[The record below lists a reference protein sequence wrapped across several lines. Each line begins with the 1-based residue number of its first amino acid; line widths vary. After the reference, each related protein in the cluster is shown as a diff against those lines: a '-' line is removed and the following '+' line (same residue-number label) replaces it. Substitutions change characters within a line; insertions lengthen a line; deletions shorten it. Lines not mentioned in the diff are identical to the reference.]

1 MYSYHLIQWL
11 LFLYIYCFVGWMW
24 ESSYVSF
31 CKKKWVNRGFLH
43 GPVLPI
49 YGFGAIA
56 VLLATIP
63 VKDNLAFV
71 FVFGMT
77 GATILEYCTGVIMEK
92 LFHVRYWD
100 YSKQK
105 LNVNGHICLTS
116 SLAWGVFSII
126 LIRIIHRPIEMF
138 VLWIPYEAAETVAF
152 LLTILLA
159 VDFTQSF
166 NEAMDLKE
174 LLENLTES
182 NEEIKRIKKRV
193 EAVMAIVAT
202 DRKEFLQR
210 AAESK
215 QALEDRIGEIRV
227 RYEKIR
233 EEQKE
238 KSNYKKLTRGTKL
251 RLDLSKS
258 REDQSINLAI
268 LSERLTLYLD
278 TIKANVSKEN
288 RAEEFEKLRM
298 ELEDFKTSILKQTSK
313 LHNRSYKSYHR
324 SLKLLRRNPNA
335 VSKEY
340 AEALKEVQSLDK
352 EEE

>member
-11 LFLYIYCFVGWMW
+11 LFLYIYCFLGWMW
-24 ESSYVSF
+24 ESAYVSF
-31 CKKKWVNRGFLH
+31 CNKRWVNRGFLH
-43 GPVLPI
+43 GPFVPI
-49 YGFGAIA
+49 YGFGAIT
-56 VLLATIP
+56 VLLTTIP
-63 VKDNLAFV
+63 VKDNLALV
-71 FVFGMT
+71 FLFGMT
-77 GATILEYCTGVIMEK
+77 GATILEYCTGVVMEK

-100 YSKQK
+100 YSNKK

-116 SLAWGVFSII
+116 SLAWGAFSMIM
-126 LIRIIHRPIEMF
+126 IRMIHTPIEMF
-138 VLWIPYEAAETVAF
+138 VLWIPYEAAEAAAF

-182 NEEIKRIKKRV
+182 KEEIKRIKKRV
-193 EAVMAIVAT
+193 EAVMAIVAS
-202 DRKEFLQR
+202 DRKEFLQK
-210 AAESK
+210 AADSK
-215 QALEDRIGEIRV
+215 QALEDRIADIKV

-238 KSNYKKLTRGTKL
+238 KLDQKRLTRATNL
-251 RLDLSKS
+251 RLNLSKS
-258 REDQSINLAI
+258 REDQSIKLAI

-298 ELEDFKTSILKQTSK
+298 ELEDFKTSILKQTNK
-313 LHNRSYKSYHR
+313 LHNRSDKSYHR
-324 SLKLLRRNPNA
+324 SLRLLRRNPDA

-340 AEALKEVQSLDK
+340 PEALKEVQSLDR